1 MKVFINMKKLIKR
14 ILQEQSEEWID
25 ISPED
30 YYDLLKYVNG
40 NGSLIKKIPQYKGKK
55 INITGDLDFSGDNK
69 VSNIDGINYVN
80 GNLSIDNTNISYFD
94 KDNVKGR
101 FSNRYSKMY
110 KIEKKKI
117 LNQKLNY
124 LEGLR
129 QKGEWDVTHNDEE
142 SNKTEALFM
151 HLKEDGFLGKYE
163 NDEGEEVSEDKYFI
177 WETKYKYYGN
187 TSMYEWLGDFSHES
201 EWIVIP
207 DSEINYVATEKL
219 KQQMDELGY
228 ESFTESTWTNN
239 LNEDDVSSWLYDFY
253 EGMVRDSPEEY
264 GIEKNLSLQQEKYI
278 EVYEKK
284 INILNS
290 KLVNED
296 LTDEEIEEIED
307 DIFGSEELIEDM
319 KKNPEGDYSEEGI
332 EDSIES
338 QVNDSKDD
346 FPDFLI
352 NMGYDSKYILDFVD
366 IDAVCEYVID
376 SDGYGNI
383 LNGYDGNDDEYKV
396 NGEWYHV
403 MRHN

>member
-1 MKVFINMKKLIKR
+1 MIKLIRR
-14 ILQEQSEEWID
+14 ILKEQSEEWID

-55 INITGDLDFSGDNK
+55 INITGDLDLSRDTK
-69 VSNIDGINYVN
+69 VSNIDSINYVT
-80 GNLSIDNTNISYFD
+80 GNLNIDNTNISYFD
-94 KDNVKGR
+94 KDTVKGR
-101 FSNRYSKMY
+101 FSNMYSKMY

-117 LNQKLNY
+117 LNQKLNTLDGY
-124 LEGLR
+124 R
-129 QKGEWDVTHNDEE
+129 QEGEWDVTNNDEE

-163 NDEGEEVSEDKYFI
+163 NNEGEEVSEDKYFI
-177 WETKYKYYGN
+177 WETKYRHYGD
-187 TSMYEWLGDFSHES
+187 TSMYEWLGEFSHES

-207 DSEINYVATEKL
+207 DDKIEYVATEQL
-219 KQQMDELGY
+219 KQQIDAMGY
-228 ESFTESTWTNN
+228 ESFSESIWANN
-239 LNEDDVSSWLYDFY
+239 LNEDEVHSWLYDFY

-264 GIEKNLSLQQEKYI
+264 DIEKNLSLQQEKYV

-290 KLVNED
+290 RLVNED

-307 DIFGSEELIEDM
+307 DIFGAEELIKDIKE
-319 KKNPEGDYSEEGI
+319 NPEGDYSEDGI
-332 EDSIES
+332 EGSIES
-338 QVNDSKDD
+338 QIDDSKYD
-346 FPDFLI
+346 FPRFLI
-352 NMGYDSKYILDFVD
+352 EMGYDSKYILDFVD
-366 IDAVCEYVID
+366 IDAVCEDVIN

-383 LNGYDGNDDEYKV
+383 LNGYDGKDDEYKV

-403 MRHN
+403 MRYN